1 MTSLTRAERLES
13 RQVTYAAAK
22 AAADLDV
29 VAHVISLDA
38 NQVRRVREELVNWIA
53 RPGGSTWDCEAAG
66 LRLRAGVSVPGW
78 CTADYRGHLLAVR
91 NDTQADSRAVLIRRL
106 ARVARMCYDYPL
118 AYTGDRAEVKY
129 AARTHLCL
137 VSNATAQDGKQ
148 IGMAVRRED
157 TWADVVKRRADPAA
171 KWHLPRTLT
180 CTLTPHAILHG
191 PDTDTTCMKIG
202 YTEDGLLH
210 EAGSGPVAFG
220 LSRLTEGVL
229 VVTPPPDATTRQASR
244 CIADAV
250 VAYRHLDRYAIKPK
264 HLSLFVA
271 KFEDVTEE
279 NP

>member
-1 MTSLTRAERLES
+1 MTNSSTRAERVQG
-13 RQVTYAAAK
+13 RHTAYTAAD
-22 AAADLDV
+22 DLDV
-29 VAHVISLDA
+29 VAHVISLGE
-38 NQVRRVREELVNWIA
+38 NQERRVREELVNWIA

-91 NDTQADSRAVLIRRL
+91 NDTRADSRAVLIRRL
-106 ARVARMCYDYPL
+106 ARVARMCYEYPL

-129 AARTHLCL
+129 VTRRHLCL
-137 VSNATAQDGKQ
+137 VSNATAANGKSL
-148 IGMAVRRED
+148 AVAVQREN

-244 CIADAV
+244 CVADAV
-250 VAYRHLDRYAIKPK
+250 AAYRYLGRSDRRPR

>member
-13 RQVTYAAAK
+13 RQVTY
-22 AAADLDV
+22 ADLDV

-66 LRLRAGVSVPGW
+66 LRLRAGISVPGW

-91 NDTQADSRAVLIRRL
+91 NDTRADSRAVLIRRL

-129 AARTHLCL
+129 ATHTHLCL
-137 VSNATAQDGKQ
+137 VSNATNQNGKQ
-148 IGMAVRRED
+148 IGMTVRREN

-180 CTLTPHAILHG
+180 CTLTPHAILHV
-191 PDTDTTCMKIG
+191 PDTNTTCMKIG

-229 VVTPPPDATTRQASR
+229 VVTPPPDATTRQVSR
-244 CIADAV
+244 CTANAV
-250 VAYRHLDRYAIKPK
+250 AAYRYLDRLGRAPR

>member
-22 AAADLDV
+22 AAADIDV

-91 NDTQADSRAVLIRRL
+91 NDTRADSRAVLIRRL
-106 ARVARMCYDYPL
+106 ARVARMCYEYPL

-129 AARTHLCL
+129 VTHRHLCL
-137 VSNATAQDGKQ
+137 VSNATAANGKSL
-148 IGMAVRRED
+148 AVAVQREN

-191 PDTDTTCMKIG
+191 PDTNTTCMKIG
-202 YTEDGLLH
+202 YTENGLLH

-220 LSRLTEGVL
+220 LWRLTEGVL
-229 VVTPPPDATTRQASR
+229 VVTPPPDATTHQASR
-244 CIADAV
+244 CVADAV
-250 VAYRHLDRYAIKPK
+250 AAYRYLGRSDRRPR

>member
-66 LRLRAGVSVPGW
+66 LRLRAGVSVHGW

-91 NDTQADSRAVLIRRL
+91 NDTRADSRAVLIRRL

-229 VVTPPPDATTRQASR
+229 VVTPPPDATTRQANHY
-244 CIADAV
+244 ITNAV
-250 VAYRHLDRYAIKPK
+250 VAYRHLDRYAKPK

>member
-91 NDTQADSRAVLIRRL
+91 NDTRADSRAVLIRRL
-106 ARVARMCYDYPL
+106 ARVARMCHDNL
-118 AYTGDRAEVKY
+118 AYTGNRAEVKY

-137 VSNATAQDGKQ
+137 VSNDQ
-148 IGMAVRRED
+148 IGVAMRREN
-157 TWADVVKRRADPAA
+157 TWADVVERRADPAT

-191 PDTDTTCMKIG
+191 PDTNTTCMKIG

-229 VVTPPPDATTRQASR
+229 VVTPPPDATTRQVSR
-244 CIADAV
+244 CVADAV
-250 VAYRHLDRYAIKPK
+250 AAYRHLGRCDRCL

>member
-1 MTSLTRAERLES
+1 MTNRYYT
-13 RQVTYAAAK
+13 AAD
-22 AAADLDV
+22 DLDV
-29 VAHVISLDA
+29 VARVISLGG
-38 NQVRRVREELVNWIA
+38 NQERRVREELVNWIA

-91 NDTQADSRAVLIRRL
+91 NDTRADSRAVLVRRL
-106 ARVARMCYDYPL
+106 ARVARMCYGYPL

-129 AARTHLCL
+129 AARTHLYL
-137 VSNATAQDGKQ
+137 VSNAMMNGHGKQ
-148 IGMAVRRED
+148 LGMAVRCEN
-157 TWADVVKRRADPAA
+157 TWADVVKRRADPAT

-191 PDTDTTCMKIG
+191 PDTNTTCMKIG

-229 VVTPPPDATTRQASR
+229 VVTPPPDATTRQVSR
-244 CIADAV
+244 CTANAV
-250 VAYRHLDRYAIKPK
+250 AAYRYLDRLGRVFR

-279 NP
+279 NL

>member
-38 NQVRRVREELVNWIA
+38 NQVRRVCEELVNWIA

-91 NDTQADSRAVLIRRL
+91 NDTRADSRAVLIRRL

-129 AARTHLCL
+129 AARKRLCL
-137 VSNATAQDGKQ
+137 VSNATTQVDKPLGV
-148 IGMAVRRED
+148 AVRREG
-157 TWADVVKRRADPAA
+157 TWADVVKRRADPAT

-191 PDTDTTCMKIG
+191 PDMNTTCMKIG
-202 YTEDGLLH
+202 YTENGLLH

-220 LSRLTEGVL
+220 LWRLTEGVL
-229 VVTPPPDATTRQASR
+229 VVTPPPDATTRQVSR
-244 CIADAV
+244 CVADAV
-250 VAYRHLDRYAIKPK
+250 AAYRHLGRSDRRPR

>member
-1 MTSLTRAERLES
+1 MTNPTRAERVQG
-13 RQVTYAAAK
+13 RRAAYT
-22 AAADLDV
+22 AADDLDV
-29 VAHVISLDA
+29 VAHVISLGE
-38 NQVRRVREELVNWIA
+38 NQERRVREELVNWIA

-66 LRLRAGVSVPGW
+66 LRLRAGVSVTGW

-91 NDTQADSRAVLIRRL
+91 NDTRADSRAVLIRRL
-106 ARVARMCYDYPL
+106 ARVARMCYGYPL

-129 AARTHLCL
+129 AARTRLCL
-137 VSNATAQDGKQ
+137 VSNAMMNGHGKQ
-148 IGMAVRRED
+148 LGMAVRCEN

-191 PDTDTTCMKIG
+191 PDTNTTCMKIG

-229 VVTPPPDATTRQASR
+229 VVTPPPDATTRQVSR
-244 CIADAV
+244 CIANAV
-250 VAYRHLDRYAIKPK
+250 AAYRYLGRPDRPPR

>member
-22 AAADLDV
+22 AAVDLDV

-38 NQVRRVREELVNWIA
+38 NQERRVREELVNWIA

-91 NDTQADSRAVLIRRL
+91 NDMRADSRAVLIRRL

-137 VSNATAQDGKQ
+137 VSNATTQDGKQ

-157 TWADVVKRRADPAA
+157 TWADVVKRRTDPAA

-180 CTLTPHAILHG
+180 CTLTPHAILHS
-191 PDTDTTCMKIG
+191 PDTNTTCMKIG

-244 CIADAV
+244 CTANAV
-250 VAYRHLDRYAIKPK
+250 AAYRYLDRLGRVFR

-279 NP
+279 NL

>member
-1 MTSLTRAERLES
+1 MTNPTHAERV
-13 RQVTYAAAK
+13 RGRHAAYT
-22 AAADLDV
+22 AADDLDV

-38 NQVRRVREELVNWIA
+38 NQERRVREELVNWIA

-78 CTADYRGHLLAVR
+78 CTADFRGHLLAVR
-91 NDTQADSRAVLIRRL
+91 NDARVNSRAVLIQRL
-106 ARVARMCYDYPL
+106 ARVARTCNGYPL

-129 AARTHLCL
+129 VTRTRLCL
-137 VSNATAQDGKQ
+137 VSTAMAQDGKPL
-148 IGMAVRRED
+148 GVAVRHED
-157 TWADVVKRRADPAA
+157 TWADVAKRRADPAA
-171 KWHLPRTLT
+171 KWHLPRTLV
-180 CTLTPHAILHG
+180 CSLTSHAILHG
-191 PDTDTTCMKIG
+191 PDTGLSCVKIG
-202 YTEDGLLH
+202 YTEGGLLH

-229 VVTPPPDATTRQASR
+229 VVTPPPDATTRETNS
-244 CIADAV
+244 CVADAV
-250 VAYRHLDRYAIKPK
+250 AAYRHLDRPDRAPR

>member
-22 AAADLDV
+22 AAVDLDV

-38 NQVRRVREELVNWIA
+38 NQERRVREELVNWIA

-66 LRLRAGVSVPGW
+66 LRLRAGVSVSGW

-91 NDTQADSRAVLIRRL
+91 NDTRADSRAVLIRRL

-129 AARTHLCL
+129 AARTRLCL
-137 VSNATAQDGKQ
+137 VSNATNQNGKPL
-148 IGMAVRRED
+148 GMAVRRED

-191 PDTDTTCMKIG
+191 PDTNTTCMKIG
-202 YTEDGLLH
+202 YTENGLLH

-229 VVTPPPDATTRQASR
+229 VVTPPPDATTHQASR
-244 CIADAV
+244 CVADAV
-250 VAYRHLDRYAIKPK
+250 AAYRYLGRSDRRPR

>member
-1 MTSLTRAERLES
+1 MTNPTRAERVQG
-13 RQVTYAAAK
+13 RRAAYT
-22 AAADLDV
+22 AADDLDV
-29 VAHVISLDA
+29 VAHVISLGE
-38 NQVRRVREELVNWIA
+38 NQERRVREELVNWIA

-66 LRLRAGVSVPGW
+66 LRLRAGVSVTGW

-91 NDTQADSRAVLIRRL
+91 NDTRADSRAVLVRRL
-106 ARVARMCYDYPL
+106 ARVARMCYEYPL

-129 AARTHLCL
+129 VTRRHLCL
-137 VSNATAQDGKQ
+137 VSNATAANGKSL
-148 IGMAVRRED
+148 AVAVQREN

-191 PDTDTTCMKIG
+191 PDTNPTCMKIG

-229 VVTPPPDATTRQASR
+229 VVTPPPDATTRQVSR
-244 CIADAV
+244 CIANAV
-250 VAYRHLDRYAIKPK
+250 AAYRYLGRPDRPPR

>member
-1 MTSLTRAERLES
+1 MTSLTRAERS
-13 RQVTYAAAK
+13 RQVTYA
-22 AAADLDV
+22 DLDV
-29 VAHVISLDA
+29 VAYVISLDA
-38 NQVRRVREELVNWIA
+38 NQVRRVCEELVNWIA

-66 LRLRAGVSVPGW
+66 LRLRAGISVPGW

-91 NDTQADSRAVLIRRL
+91 NDTRADSRAVLIRRL

-129 AARTHLCL
+129 AARKRLCL
-137 VSNATAQDGKQ
+137 VSNATTQDGKSL
-148 IGMAVRRED
+148 GMAVRCEN

-191 PDTDTTCMKIG
+191 PDTNTICMKLGIG
-202 YTEDGLLH
+202 YTTENGLLH

-229 VVTPPPDATTRQASR
+229 VVTPPPDATTRQVSR
-244 CIADAV
+244 CVADAV
-250 VAYRHLDRYAIKPK
+250 AAYRHLGRSDRRPR